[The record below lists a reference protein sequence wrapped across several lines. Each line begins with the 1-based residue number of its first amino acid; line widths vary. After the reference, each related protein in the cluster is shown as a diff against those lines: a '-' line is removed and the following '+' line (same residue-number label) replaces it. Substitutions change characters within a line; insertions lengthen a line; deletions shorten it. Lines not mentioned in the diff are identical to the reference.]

1 MGYPQTSAPNTQH
14 SVFYTHAI
22 HVNGIQIGS
31 FEKLSIRE
39 ARQGVER
46 IREILFSRG
55 PEVKDIVWG
64 GVDISLDLSRV
75 EIYNEAMLEAFGF
88 EIFSLEDFNQVVNI
102 TEYQYNP
109 TPIGGGSRVITY
121 MDCVASDKSKDI
133 DIGTTRI
140 VESMTFQCRTIR
152 GYRT

>member
-1 MGYPQTSAPNTQH
+1 MGYPQTSAPNTAH
-14 SVFYTHAI
+14 SVFYAHSI
-22 HVNGIQIGS
+22 HVNGIEIGS

-55 PEVKDIVWG
+55 PEVKEIVWG

-75 EIYNEAMLEAFGF
+75 EMYNRAVLEAFGF
-88 EIFSLEDFNQVVNI
+88 DIFSLEDFNQVVNI
-102 TEYQYNP
+102 MEMQINP
-109 TPIGGGSRVITY
+109 PSIGGGKRVLTY

-133 DIGTTRI
+133 DTGTTRI

-152 GYRT
+152 GRRE